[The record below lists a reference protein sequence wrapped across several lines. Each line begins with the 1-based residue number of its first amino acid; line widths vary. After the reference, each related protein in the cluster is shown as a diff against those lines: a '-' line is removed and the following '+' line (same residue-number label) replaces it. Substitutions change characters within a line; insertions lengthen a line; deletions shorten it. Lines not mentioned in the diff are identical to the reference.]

1 MPLPL
6 LLLAGASIGS
16 SIAGGI
22 GQNAAAKKSA
32 DATLAAALIERQA
45 AEDNKGIFYER
56 ASVAEANAAHAEWAG
71 QFQATRLREQAKIN
85 QALAGIDYRENV
97 RAADVVR
104 QNSARALQFAYTKA
118 AELDVEAGINDKAG
132 SESAYRQWRSGQ
144 QFLGNQRIKT
154 AQAGFVESGTELD
167 LLEESAA
174 NLETERLDILTSSA
188 QESRRIRFAGEVSR
202 YEGHVAAWDGAEQE
216 RGIRFSAE
224 LGKFD
229 ARIDAWNTRQ
239 EAILAL
245 QKGKMDGY
253 NLRSEAE
260 DLRRQGDLA
269 AKEGRARYAAG
280 VTGAAATRTQG
291 RLGVVSA
298 FGDAAYKGATL
309 RQG

>member
-1 MPLPL
+1 MPFPL
-6 LLLAGASIGS
+6 IALAGT
-16 SIAGGI
+16 SIASSVIGGL
-22 GQNAAAKKSA
+22 GQNKAAKNSA
-32 DATLAAALIERQA
+32 ASTIAAALIERQA

-56 ASVAEANAAHAEWAG
+56 ASVADANAAHAEWAG
-71 QFQATRLREQAKIN
+71 RFQATRLREQAKIN
-85 QALAGIDYRENV
+85 AELAGIDYRETV

-132 SESAYRQWRSGQ
+132 SEAAYRQWRSGQ
-144 QFLGNQRIKT
+144 QFLGGQRVKT
-154 AQAGFVESGTELD
+154 AQAGFVETGSELD
-167 LLEESAA
+167 LLMESAA

-188 QESRRIRFAGEVSR
+188 RESRRIRFAGEMTR

-216 RGIRFSAE
+216 RNLRFTAE

-229 ARIDAWNTRQ
+229 ANIDEWNTNQ
-239 EAILAL
+239 EAVIAL

-253 NLRSEAE
+253 NLRSEAR
-260 DLRRQGDLA
+260 DLRRQGDLT

-298 FGDAAYKGATL
+298 IGDAAYRGATL
-309 RQG
+309 RG